1 MSQPDDPVDPY
12 LPPGQQG
19 HPQQGR
25 PPQGDPRQGYP
36 QQQGYPQGYPEPSY
50 TSGGY
55 QGSYQQGYPGSSAPV
70 PHGPEAVQHLLADKP
85 PAVRALLQ
93 VMVAGGVV
101 SVLIGLLGLL
111 GIDQVV
117 AETAAEL
124 EQMTVDSGMEPLGVS
139 GGLLGSVAVGTI
151 LVSTVLTAG
160 LWFLF
165 AWLFSRGQARV
176 LGTVLGAVNGV
187 GTLFGLLGSLS
198 ALELGLNLVHLGL
211 IVGGLVLLWRAETTA
226 WFRALAQARTQAR
239 WG

>member
-1 MSQPDDPVDPY
+1 MSQPDDPY

-19 HPQQGR
+19 HPEQGH
-25 PPQGDPRQGYP
+25 PQQGDPRQGYGNP
-36 QQQGYPQGYPEPSY
+36 QQQSYPQGYPEPSY

-55 QGSYQQGYPGSSAPV
+55 QGSYQQGYPGYSAPV
-70 PHGPEAVQHLLADKP
+70 PRGPEAVQHLLADKP
-85 PAVRALLQ
+85 PAVRTLLQ

-111 GIDQVV
+111 GIDQLV
-117 AETAAEL
+117 AETAVEL

-139 GGLLGSVAVGTI
+139 GGLLGSIAVGTI
-151 LVSTVLTAG
+151 VVSTVLTAG

-187 GTLFGLLGSLS
+187 GTLFGLLGSPS
-198 ALELGLNLVHLGL
+198 SLELGLNLVHLGL
-211 IVGGLVLLWRAETTA
+211 VVGGLVLLWRAETTA